1 MTIITLTP
9 LPDFKST
16 SKARKAKKAN
26 PRSVLLSHLMKA
38 LGGSTGDDLAEAF
51 VSGDDSFAEKFEAI
65 GNKLRKQSEALARK

>member
-16 SKARKAKKAN
+16 SKAKKAN

-65 GNKLRKQSEALARK
+65 GNKLKKQSEALARK